1 LAGASPKQAVE
12 NFLRPL
18 QRALSC
24 VTAAVIDRQGGY
36 DLRVTYALTVNGGE
50 PVRLARV
57 NRPADIAIRI
67 AQQYRIVHAE
77 GDRGPLKVQTVA
89 YMYTLEAADG
99 REVFGYHW
107 HPGSRSPFSFPH
119 LHLEAGAMLGRPEL
133 LRAHLPTGRVSV
145 EEFLRLV
152 IDSFDVRARRRD
164 WCAVLQQTQAAFSKW
179 RTWA

>member
-1 LAGASPKQAVE
+1 MAGASPKHAVE
-12 NFLRPL
+12 NFVRPL

-24 VTAAVIDRQGGY
+24 VTKAVIDRQGGH
-36 DLRVTYALTVNGGE
+36 DLGITYALTVNGGE

-57 NRPADIAIRI
+57 NRRADIAMRI
-67 AQQYRIVHAE
+67 AQQYRIVQAE

-89 YMYTLEAADG
+89 YMYTLEDADG

-107 HPGSRSPFSFPH
+107 HPESRSPASFPH
-119 LHLEAGAMLGRPEL
+119 LHLEAGAMIGRAEL
-133 LRAHLPTGRVSV
+133 ERAHFPTGRVSV

-152 IDSFDVRARRRD
+152 IETFDVKTRRRD
-164 WCAVLQQTQAAFSKW
+164 WRVVLQQTRAAFSKW